1 MPRAAL
7 DGEGAR
13 FLAGAQP
20 GGEGARDPIRVFVG
34 LRHAATVQERC
45 RLAVD
50 ELERLGAFDRARVMI
65 CSATL
70 RGYVNPVI
78 VEAEEALSGGDV
90 ASVVVQYFDRKTPR
104 MPLKVPIAA
113 QTHRALL
120 GELAA
125 RDGVPEVVVYGE
137 SLGAWASQNVFRRG
151 GVFALDGLRVSRA
164 LWVGTPAFSRLRRE
178 LERGRLPNDGRIAVV
193 RARDV
198 RDGDPPGADR
208 LRFVLFH
215 RTSDPVVLFNGLDLI
230 WRKPA
235 WLRERDW
242 TPGVTFLQLVGDLVR
257 ATNWPR
263 QAPRALAHD
272 YRLESPV
279 AVDLAFGHGAGRARL
294 RALAGRLIE
303 REVARGELY
312 SKALITRSDS
322 ARA

>member
-1 MPRAAL
+1 M
-7 DGEGAR
+7 
-13 FLAGAQP
+13 
-20 GGEGARDPIRVFVG
+20 
-34 LRHAATVQERC
+34 QERC

-151 GVFALDGLRVSRA
+151 GS
-164 LWVGTPAFSRLRRE
+164 SRLTACGSAARCGSGRRPSAACGASSSAAGC
-178 LERGRLPNDGRIAVV
+178 RTTGASRSCAPATSATAIRPAPTGCASCSSTA
-193 RARDV
+193 RATRSCSSTAWTSS
-198 RDGDPPGADR
+198 GA
-208 LRFVLFH
+208 
-215 RTSDPVVLFNGLDLI
+215 S
-230 WRKPA
+230 PA

-312 SKALITRSDS
+312 SKVLITRSDS